1 MHRGD
6 ANVCLLAQIRVIRAH
21 GFRDV
26 SDDDAADKLAPQ
38 SPTSYSNN
46 NPTDPVPSAR
56 FQVPRPGL
64 NYERELRNRR
74 RLIITEQQNGRRR
87 REGKGGRQKTIEKM
101 EESRISID
109 QMF

>member
-1 MHRGD
+1 ML
-6 ANVCLLAQIRVIRAH
+6 ATMTLLINWRRRA
-21 GFRDV
+21 R
-26 SDDDAADKLAPQ
+26 PR
-38 SPTSYSNN
+38 NN